1 MNKKYALQ
9 KVFLETLAGI
19 ILIYAKVI
27 LEMGWAKFIQNSA
40 SVHIMYFNVHC
51 CKSLNN
57 SDKGTWNVVTLHN
70 TIILK
75 TGFVEANMSFAFGF
89 R

>member
-27 LEMGWAKFIQNSA
+27 LEMG
-40 SVHIMYFNVHC
+40 
-51 CKSLNN
+51 
-57 SDKGTWNVVTLHN
+57 
-70 TIILK
+70 
-75 TGFVEANMSFAFGF
+75 
-89 R
+89 